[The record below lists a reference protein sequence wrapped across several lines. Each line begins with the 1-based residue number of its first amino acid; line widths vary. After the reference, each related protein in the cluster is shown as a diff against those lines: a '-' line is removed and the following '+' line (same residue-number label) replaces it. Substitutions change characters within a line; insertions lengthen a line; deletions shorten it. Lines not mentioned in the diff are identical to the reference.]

1 MTDHETP
8 FQDSTRVEPPTHPT
22 ATQLV
27 GPIQDT
33 ASGPLPPTL
42 GLGVIDQ
49 TLPFQD
55 SSIDPTTSQLAQ
67 VVHEMPARAPALTGL
82 ATTAHTFPFQDS
94 MSV

>member
-1 MTDHETP
+1 
-8 FQDSTRVEPPTHPT
+8 
-22 ATQLV
+22 
-27 GPIQDT
+27 
-33 ASGPLPPTL
+33 L